1 MMKIRRKKDKKINF
15 KTLGTIGLPILL
27 IAGYIT
33 REIQNRMII
42 RKTLEVLDNR
52 EETNEKVLEIA
63 VNMGKSLEDL
73 NREDIYGFY
82 LEGLE

>member
-1 MMKIRRKKDKKINF
+1 MKIRRKKDKKINL
-15 KTLGTIGLPILL
+15 KTLGIIGLQILL
-27 IAGYIT
+27 IGGYIT

>member
-1 MMKIRRKKDKKINF
+1 MKIRRKKDKKINL

-27 IAGYIT
+27 IGGYIT
-33 REIQNRMII
+33 RKIQNRMII

-52 EETNEKVLEIA
+52 EETSEKVLKIA
-63 VNMGKSLEDL
+63 VNMGKSLGDL

>member
-1 MMKIRRKKDKKINF
+1 MKIRRKKDKKINL

-27 IAGYIT
+27 IGGYIT

-42 RKTLEVLDNR
+42 RKISEVLDNR
-52 EETNEKVLEIA
+52 EETNEKALKIA

-73 NREDIYGFY
+73 NREDIYDFY

>member
-1 MMKIRRKKDKKINF
+1 MKFRRKKDNKINL

-27 IAGYIT
+27 IGGYIT

-42 RKTLEVLDNR
+42 RKILEVLDDR
-52 EETNEKVLEIA
+52 EETNEKALKIA

-73 NREDIYGFY
+73 DREDIYDFY

>member
-1 MMKIRRKKDKKINF
+1 MKIRRKKDKKINL
-15 KTLGTIGLPILL
+15 KTLGIIGLPILL
-27 IAGYIT
+27 IGGYIK

-42 RKTLEVLDNR
+42 RKISEVLDNR

>member
-1 MMKIRRKKDKKINF
+1 MKIRRKKDKKINL
-15 KTLGTIGLPILL
+15 KTLGIIGLPILL
-27 IAGYIT
+27 IGGYIT

-42 RKTLEVLDNR
+42 RKISEVLDNR

-63 VNMGKSLEDL
+63 VNLGKSLEDL
-73 NREDIYGFY
+73 NRENIYGFY

>member
-1 MMKIRRKKDKKINF
+1 MKIRRKKDKKINL
-15 KTLGTIGLPILL
+15 KTLGKIGLPILL
-27 IAGYIT
+27 IGGYIT

-42 RKTLEVLDNR
+42 RKISEVLDNR
-52 EETNEKVLEIA
+52 EETNEKALKIA

>member
-1 MMKIRRKKDKKINF
+1 MKIRRKKDKKINL
-15 KTLGTIGLPILL
+15 KTLGTIGLTILL
-27 IAGYIT
+27 IGGYIT

>member
-1 MMKIRRKKDKKINF
+1 MKIRRKKDNKISL

-27 IAGYIT
+27 IGGYIT

-42 RKTLEVLDNR
+42 RKISEVLDNR
-52 EETNEKVLEIA
+52 EETNEKALKIA

-73 NREDIYGFY
+73 NREDIYDFY

>member
-1 MMKIRRKKDKKINF
+1 MKIRRKKDKKINL
-15 KTLGTIGLPILL
+15 KTLGTIVLPILL
-27 IAGYIT
+27 IGGYIT

>member
-1 MMKIRRKKDKKINF
+1 MKIRRKKDKKINL
-15 KTLGTIGLPILL
+15 KTLGIIGLQILL
-27 IAGYIT
+27 IGGYIT

-73 NREDIYGFY
+73 NRENIYGFY

>member
-1 MMKIRRKKDKKINF
+1 MKIRRKKDKKINL

-27 IAGYIT
+27 IGVYIT

>member
-1 MMKIRRKKDKKINF
+1 MKIRRKKDNKINL

-27 IAGYIT
+27 KGGYIT

-42 RKTLEVLDNR
+42 RKISEVLDNR

-73 NREDIYGFY
+73 DREDIYGLY

>member
-1 MMKIRRKKDKKINF
+1 MKIRRKKDKKINLR
-15 KTLGTIGLPILL
+15 TLGTIGLPILL
-27 IAGYIT
+27 IGGYIT
-33 REIQNRMII
+33 RKIQNRMII
-42 RKTLEVLDNR
+42 RKTSEVLDNR

>member
-1 MMKIRRKKDKKINF
+1 MKIRRKKDKKINL

-27 IAGYIT
+27 IGGCIT

-42 RKTLEVLDNR
+42 RKISEVLDNR
-52 EETNEKVLEIA
+52 EETNEKALKIA

-73 NREDIYGFY
+73 NREDIYDFY

>member
-1 MMKIRRKKDKKINF
+1 MKIRRKKDKKINL

-27 IAGYIT
+27 IGGYIT

-42 RKTLEVLDNR
+42 RKILEVLDDR
-52 EETNEKVLEIA
+52 EETNEKALKIA

-73 NREDIYGFY
+73 DREDKYDFY

>member
-1 MMKIRRKKDKKINF
+1 MKIRRKKDKKINL
-15 KTLGTIGLPILL
+15 KTLGTKGLPILL
-27 IAGYIT
+27 IGGYIT

>member
-1 MMKIRRKKDKKINF
+1 MKIRRKKDKKINL

-27 IAGYIT
+27 IGGYIT

-42 RKTLEVLDNR
+42 RKTSEVLDNR

-63 VNMGKSLEDL
+63 VNMGK
-73 NREDIYGFY
+73 RERRMDKSRKYPWSNY
-82 LEGLE
+82 K

>member
-1 MMKIRRKKDKKINF
+1 MKIRRKKDKKINL

-27 IAGYIT
+27 IGGYIT
-33 REIQNRMII
+33 REIQNRMIR
-42 RKTLEVLDNR
+42 RKISEVLDNR

-73 NREDIYGFY
+73 NRDCLLYTSDAADE
-82 LEGLE
+82 

>member
-1 MMKIRRKKDKKINF
+1 MKIRRKKDKKINL
-15 KTLGTIGLPILL
+15 KTLGIIGLQILL
-27 IAGYIT
+27 IGGYIT

-63 VNMGKSLEDL
+63 VNMGKLLEDL

>member
-1 MMKIRRKKDKKINF
+1 
-15 KTLGTIGLPILL
+15 
-27 IAGYIT
+27 
-33 REIQNRMII
+33 MII
-42 RKTLEVLDNR
+42 RKISEVLDNR

-73 NREDIYGFY
+73 NREDIYDFY

>member
-1 MMKIRRKKDKKINF
+1 MKIRIKKDNKINL

-27 IAGYIT
+27 IGGYIT
-33 REIQNRMII
+33 RERQNRMII
-42 RKTLEVLDNR
+42 RKISEVLDNR

-73 NREDIYGFY
+73 DREDIYGLY

>member
-1 MMKIRRKKDKKINF
+1 MKIRRKKDKKINL
-15 KTLGTIGLPILL
+15 KTLGTIGLPIIL
-27 IAGYIT
+27 IGGYIT

>member
-1 MMKIRRKKDKKINF
+1 MKIRRKKDNKINL

-27 IAGYIT
+27 IGGYIK

-42 RKTLEVLDNR
+42 RKISEVLDNR

>member
-1 MMKIRRKKDKKINF
+1 MKIRRKKDKKINL
-15 KTLGTIGLPILL
+15 KTLGIIGLQILL
-27 IAGYIT
+27 IGGYIT

-42 RKTLEVLDNR
+42 RKTSEVLDNR

>member
-1 MMKIRRKKDKKINF
+1 MKIRRKKDKKINLR
-15 KTLGTIGLPILL
+15 TLGTIGLPILL
-27 IAGYIT
+27 IGGYIT
-33 REIQNRMII
+33 RKIQNRMII

>member
-1 MMKIRRKKDKKINF
+1 MKIRRKKDKKINL
-15 KTLGTIGLPILL
+15 KTLGIIGLPILL
-27 IAGYIT
+27 IGGYIT
-33 REIQNRMII
+33 RKIQNRMII

>member
-1 MMKIRRKKDKKINF
+1 MKIRRKKDKKINF

-27 IAGYIT
+27 IGGYIT

-42 RKTLEVLDNR
+42 RKISEVLDNR

-73 NREDIYGFY
+73 DREDIYGLY

>member
-1 MMKIRRKKDKKINF
+1 MKIRRKKDKKINL

-27 IAGYIT
+27 IGGYIT

-42 RKTLEVLDNR
+42 RKTSEVLDNR

-63 VNMGKSLEDL
+63 VNMGK
-73 NREDIYGFY
+73 RERRMDKSRKYP
-82 LEGLE
+82 

>member
-1 MMKIRRKKDKKINF
+1 MKIRRKKDKKINL
-15 KTLGTIGLPILL
+15 KTLWIVGLQILL
-27 IAGYIT
+27 IGGYIT

>member
-1 MMKIRRKKDKKINF
+1 MKIRRKKDKKINL

-27 IAGYIT
+27 IGGYIT
-33 REIQNRMII
+33 REIQNRMIR
-42 RKTLEVLDNR
+42 RKTSEVLDNR
-52 EETNEKVLEIA
+52 EEKKKKVLEIA

>member
-1 MMKIRRKKDKKINF
+1 MKIRRKKDKKINL
-15 KTLGTIGLPILL
+15 KTLGTIGLPIIL
-27 IAGYIT
+27 IGGYII

>member
-1 MMKIRRKKDKKINF
+1 MKIRRKKDKKINF

-27 IAGYIT
+27 IGGYIT

-42 RKTLEVLDNR
+42 RKILEVLDDR
-52 EETNEKVLEIA
+52 EETNEKALKIA

>member
-1 MMKIRRKKDKKINF
+1 MKIRRKKDKKNNF
-15 KTLGTIGLPILL
+15 KTLGTIGLLILL
-27 IAGYIT
+27 IGGYIT

-42 RKTLEVLDNR
+42 RKTSEVLDNR

>member
-1 MMKIRRKKDKKINF
+1 
-15 KTLGTIGLPILL
+15 
-27 IAGYIT
+27 
-33 REIQNRMII
+33 MII
-42 RKTLEVLDNR
+42 RQISEVLDNR

-73 NREDIYGFY
+73 DREDIYGLY

>member
-1 MMKIRRKKDKKINF
+1 MKIRRKKDKKINL
-15 KTLGTIGLPILL
+15 KTLGIIGLQILL
-27 IAGYIT
+27 IGGYIT

-73 NREDIYGFY
+73 NREDIYGLY

>member
-1 MMKIRRKKDKKINF
+1 MKIRRKKDKKINL
-15 KTLGTIGLPILL
+15 KTLGIIGLQILL
-27 IAGYIT
+27 IGGYIT

-42 RKTLEVLDNR
+42 RKISEVLDNR

-73 NREDIYGFY
+73 NREDIYGLY

>member
-1 MMKIRRKKDKKINF
+1 MCIRDR
-15 KTLGTIGLPILL
+15 
-27 IAGYIT
+27 
-33 REIQNRMII
+33 II